1 MSVTSNRAPGR
12 ATALRWIGTLVT
24 LALLLY
30 VLGKYRADI
39 WLALRQ
45 IAPWRLALG
54 LVLMMVS
61 RMAVVARWYVLLR
74 SGGVQMTASQCTRIT
89 FAGLFS
95 NNFLPTTIGGDV
107 VRLAG
112 AVQLHYDGA
121 VCTASLIVDR
131 LVGMAGM
138 AMALPFGLPRFLQ
151 SQSLSTWTAG
161 KNPHFLLSFGAIP
174 LEDLWKK
181 AWNKG
186 LEFIRRIMNALAL
199 WLKQPRGLILALV
212 FSWVNMLC
220 LFSFLYLMFAGMGEP
235 LPFWLIAGLYSM
247 VYFVTL
253 IPVSINGYG
262 LQEVSMTLVF
272 SRFGGASV
280 ANGVTAALLFRTLMM
295 LTSLPGALFLPGM
308 LAGGKTE
315 EKPGQP

>member
-1 MSVTSNRAPGR
+1 MSVPSGKAPDR
-12 ATALRWIGTLVT
+12 PTALRWIGTLVT

-39 WLALRQ
+39 WLAFRQ
-45 IAPWRLALG
+45 IPPWRLALG
-54 LVLMMVS
+54 LGLMMVS
-61 RMAVVARWYVLLR
+61 RLAVVARWYVLLR
-74 SGGVQMTASQCTRIT
+74 SGGVKMTVGECTRIT

-151 SQSLSTWTAG
+151 AQSLS
-161 KNPHFLLSFGAIP
+161 PSHPSQVSHFLLGFGMLP
-174 LEDLWKK
+174 LGNLWKR
-181 AWNKG
+181 AWNKVVE
-186 LEFIRRIMNALAL
+186 LTQRILSALAL
-199 WLKQPRGLILALV
+199 WLKQPRGLLLALV
-212 FSWVNMLC
+212 CSWVNMLC
-220 LFSFLYLMFAGMGEP
+220 LFAFLYLMFAGMGEP
-235 LPFWLIAGLYSM
+235 LPFWLTAGLYSM

-253 IPVSINGYG
+253 IPISINGYG

-308 LAGGKTE
+308 LAGGRAE
-315 EKPGQP
+315 DKPGQP